1 MLTSDA
7 KTMMFEL
14 YKEYK
19 NRRSVGIPK
28 ADAKN
33 FISATSVME
42 NFFPSWCLSDVEDT
56 MRELGRNGYLNNLYA
71 DNTIYCC
78 SLSDDAIAK
87 LENQPKETFLS
98 VADFISKFIP

>member
-7 KTMMFEL
+7 KTMIFEL

-19 NRRSVGIPK
+19 RRRSVGIPK
-28 ADAKN
+28 VDAKN
-33 FISATSVME
+33 FISAESVQE
-42 NFFPSWCLSDVEDT
+42 NFFPSWCLADVEET
-56 MRELGRNGYLNNLYA
+56 MRELGRNDYLKNLYA

-78 SLSDDAIAK
+78 FLSDDAIAK